1 MAPPHDAPGAAE
13 LIAAVRGFLR
23 DEVLPA
29 AQDQVRF
36 HCLVAINALE
46 MVEREI
52 ELGPVQA
59 AAHRDRL
66 AALGFDGDAELV
78 AAIRAGRLDDRA
90 PELRAALLESVRA
103 KLAVA
108 NPSYLEP

>member
-29 AQDQVRF
+29 AHDQVRF
-36 HCLVAINALE
+36 HCLVAVNALE
-46 MVEREI
+46 MVEREM
-52 ELGPVQA
+52 ELGPAQA
-59 AAHRDRL
+59 AAHHDRL
-66 AALGFDGDAELV
+66 AALGFAGDAELA
-78 AAIRAGRLDDRA
+78 AAIRSGRLDDRHA
-90 PELRAALLESVRA
+90 ELREALLEAVRA

-108 NPSYLEP
+108 NPAYLES